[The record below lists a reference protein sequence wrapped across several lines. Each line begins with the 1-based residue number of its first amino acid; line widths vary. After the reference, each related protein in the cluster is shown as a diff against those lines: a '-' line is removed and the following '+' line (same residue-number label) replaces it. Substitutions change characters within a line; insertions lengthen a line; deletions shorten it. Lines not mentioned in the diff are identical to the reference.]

1 MRVAVIREKKIQNII
16 LNDATEGSYW
26 VTETDSNGI
35 ERNLISIEADNGK
48 WKLISNKRVFLL
60 ENNIIRNYAYLEENH
75 FYLIRNDA
83 EDYNFLLYC
92 SPIITNYNYYEISE
106 YIDKGIIVG
115 SDNYALVR
123 YSYLDKNCCLIKKMN
138 NKIYVINQS
147 QKDNIYINN
156 ARINKYKEIKNGD
169 VVFILGLKIMYS
181 VIKDNHGSDMHYLCI
196 NNIDNVNV
204 TVNLISSSISAP
216 LSTSYD
222 EVEEETEYPL
232 YDENEYFYKIPRF
245 VKTVKQYDM
254 NIDAPPGKQE
264 EQGMPLL
271 LTMGPMLTMSL
282 TSMVTLYST
291 LSNVTSGNATWGS
304 AAPSLVMCGAMLA
317 SVFVWPLVTKRY
329 EKHRRKEKEKLRQ
342 KKYGEYIEKKRQ
354 EIIDVKKEQT
364 EILLANCPPIEE
376 VIKKIATRDISL
388 WQRRIQDP
396 DYMKINLGK
405 GTYPMKIDVHYP
417 EEHFTMDEDNLKKM
431 VETLG
436 SEPKLLENVPF
447 EFSFIEHYIS
457 GLIGEEQTIGEY
469 MRRLLIQI
477 LAFHSYDDLKI
488 VIFTDEENE
497 YQWKFLKMAPHLF
510 SDDKK
515 IRFFATNSDDHK
527 EISYYLDRILVSRIE
542 NFGDSE
548 ISIDNFEQ
556 TYLIITDCF
565 KKIRDLDF
573 IKHILES
580 KNNYGFSLFILDNKM
595 IHLPDQCSSYIQLN
609 NDKGEFYDSENFEG
623 VIEFRADLDNDI
635 NYEDCVYRLANIPIE
650 IENTDEGHI
659 PNKLGFLEMYKVGK
673 LEHLNIMNR
682 WKMNDPTKSLRAP
695 LGVNKQESIIYL
707 DLHEKYHGPHGLI
720 AGTTGSGKSEF
731 IITYILSMAVNYS
744 PNEVAF
750 ILIDYKGGGLA
761 GAFENKKNNIRL
773 PHLAGTI
780 TNLDKNEMNRTLV
793 SIQSE
798 LTRRQT
804 KFNEARDNL
813 GESTIDIYKYQ
824 KFFRE
829 GKLSEP
835 MPHLFIICDEFAELK
850 QQQPDFM
857 DNLISAARIG
867 RSLGVHLI
875 LATQKPSGVVN
886 DQIWSTTKFRVALK
900 VANQAD
906 SNEIIKCPDAA
917 TIKNAGRFY
926 LQVGMNEIFVLGQS
940 GYCGTPYVPSEIVKK
955 EYDRSVQFI
964 DNIGNVVKS
973 MDNKVENKTQ
983 IEDLGDELSNVL
995 RYVTNIANKLNVKA
1009 SNLWLDAIPS
1019 EIYLD
1024 ELIAKYNF
1032 NSNIPTA
1039 IIGEYDD
1046 PSNQYQNILALPIDQ
1061 ESNTI
1066 VYGLSGN
1073 NREMFLKTFIYSICK
1088 IYSSDDIN
1096 FYIFDFGSE
1105 SFRIFSKLPHVG
1117 DVVFAS
1123 ETDKIDKM
1131 FKLIDG
1137 EILERKRTFA
1147 DYNGDYDNYIKY
1159 SGNKVP
1165 RILVIFNN
1173 LESFKEQYSVY
1184 DDLMLIMSREGSRY
1198 GVNFLLAT
1206 SSTSGLY
1213 SRFLKN
1219 FPNQFVLDMNSKDG
1233 YTDILG
1239 KIGNVYPA
1247 DFPGRGLF
1255 KKDIAYEYQVAKIC
1269 DEDKIVEF
1277 IKEQANILSK
1287 NNPNKA
1293 KAIPVLPDIITFDML
1308 SDNLTSLK
1316 QVPLGIMKESL
1327 KTYNYNFIA
1336 DKATII
1342 SSNELESLT
1351 GIVNNLLNSF
1361 RKLNNVVSVLFDFED
1376 VFGELKPI
1384 CNSYCNKDYENFIDE
1399 IVKYYEEKIKNSKYN
1414 IAFFITGVEKFKNN
1428 VSSLKIESLTK
1439 IIKGNDNCICLLI
1452 DENYKLKKL
1461 AFESWYLDMVINS
1474 NGIWV
1479 GQGVADQSV
1488 IKLNDYNKKYNIKIQ
1503 NDFAWIIKNGNG
1515 NLIKLMNENE
1525 KQENSLNLLDK

>member
-35 ERNLISIEADNGK
+35 ERNLISIESDNGK
-48 WKLISNKRVFLL
+48 WKLISNKRVFLV
-60 ENNIIRNYAYLEENH
+60 ENNIIRNYTYLEENH
-75 FYLIRNDA
+75 FYVIRNDA

-886 DQIWSTTKFRVALK
+886 DQIWSNTKFRVALK

-995 RYVTNIANKLNVKA
+995 RAITEVAKKQNVKA
-1009 SNLWLDAIPS
+1009 QNLWLDAIPG

-1024 ELIAKYNF
+1024 DLIEKYNF
-1032 NSNIPTA
+1032 NTNIPTA

-1046 PSNQYQNILALPIDQ
+1046 PSNQRQGIVTLPIN
-1061 ESNTI
+1061 EEANTI
-1066 VYGLSGN
+1066 VYGISGN
-1073 NREMFLKTFIYSICK
+1073 NREMFLRTFIYSICEN
-1088 IYSSDDIN
+1088 YSSDDVN

-1105 SFRIFSKLPHVG
+1105 SFRIFAKLPHVG

-1123 ETDKIDKM
+1123 EIDKIDKM
-1131 FKLIDG
+1131 FKLIDN

-1147 DYNGDYDNYIKY
+1147 DYNGDYDNYCKH

-1165 RILVIFNN
+1165 RFVVIFNN
-1173 LESFKEQYSVY
+1173 LESFKEQYPAY
-1184 DDLMLIMSREGSRY
+1184 DELLLTLSREGSRY
-1198 GVNFLLAT
+1198 GIVFLLAT
-1206 SSTSGLY
+1206 SSRSGLY

-1219 FPNQFVLDMNSKDG
+1219 FSNDFVLDMNTKDE
-1233 YTDILG
+1233 YMDVFG

-1255 KKDIAYEYQVAKIC
+1255 KEDLVCEFQTAKIC
-1269 DEDKIVEF
+1269 NDENMVEF

-1287 NNPNKA
+1287 HNPNKA

-1327 KTYNYNFIA
+1327 KTYNYNFKA

-1342 SSNELESLT
+1342 SSNELENLT
-1351 GIVNNLLNSF
+1351 GIVTNLLNSF

-1376 VFGELKPI
+1376 VFESLKPLS
-1384 CNSYCNKDYENFIDE
+1384 NSYCNKDYDNFIE
-1399 IVKYYEEKIKNSKYN
+1399 QIIKYYDDKIYNTDYN
-1414 IAFFITGVEKFKNN
+1414 IAFLLTGMEKFKNS
-1428 VSSLKIESLTK
+1428 VSQKNIDELTK
-1439 IIKGNDNCICLLI
+1439 RIKDNDNCVCMFV
-1452 DENYKLKKL
+1452 DSNFKMKKL
-1461 AFESWYLDMVINS
+1461 SFESWYLDMAVNS

-1479 GQGVADQSV
+1479 GPGVSDQSV
-1488 IKLNDYNKKYNIKIQ
+1488 IKANDFNKKYNAKIET
-1503 NDFAWIIKNGNG
+1503 DFAWIFKNGSG
-1515 NLIKLMNENE
+1515 VLIKLI
-1525 KQENSLNLLDK
+1525 NSDDDSNDSI

>member
-115 SDNYALVR
+115 SDNSALVR
-123 YSYLDKNCCLIKKMN
+123 YSCLDKNCCLIKKIN
-138 NKIYVINQS
+138 NKIYVINNS
-147 QKDNIYINN
+147 KKDNVYVNN
-156 ARINKYKEIKNGD
+156 AKINKYKEIKNGD

-181 VIKDNHGSDMHYLCI
+181 VIKDNHGVDMYYLCI
-196 NNIDNVNV
+196 NNIDNTNIA
-204 TVNLISSSISAP
+204 VNLISSSISAP
-216 LSTSYD
+216 LSNSYD
-222 EVEEETEYPL
+222 DLEEETEYPL

-329 EKHRRKEKEKLRQ
+329 EKHRKKEKEKLRQ

-364 EILLANCPPIEE
+364 EILLTNCPPIEE

-405 GTYPMKIDVHYP
+405 GTYPMKINVHYP

-515 IRFFATNSDDHK
+515 IRFFATNNDDHK
-527 EISYYLDRILVSRIE
+527 EISYYLDKILVSRIE
-542 NFGDSE
+542 TCGDSE
-548 ISIDNFEQ
+548 ISIDTFDQ

-565 KKIRDLDF
+565 KKIRDLDL
-573 IKHILES
+573 IKHVLES

-595 IHLPDQCSSYIQLN
+595 IHLPDQCSSYIQLT

-623 VIEFRADLDNDI
+623 VIEFQADLDNDI

-659 PNKLGFLEMYKVGK
+659 PNRLGFLEMYKVGK
-673 LEHLNIMNR
+673 VEHLNIMNR

-798 LTRRQT
+798 LTRRQA

-886 DQIWSTTKFRVALK
+886 DQIWSNTKFRVALK

-973 MDNKVENKTQ
+973 MDNKVENKIQ
-983 IEDLGDELSNVL
+983 VEDLGDELSNVL
-995 RYVTNIANKLNVKA
+995 RAITEIAKKQNVKA
-1009 SNLWLDAIPS
+1009 QNLWLDAIPN

-1024 ELIAKYNF
+1024 QLIEKYNF
-1032 NSNIPTA
+1032 NATVPTA

-1046 PSNQYQNILALPIDQ
+1046 PSNQRQGLVTLPIN
-1061 ESNTI
+1061 EEANTI

-1073 NREMFLKTFIYSICK
+1073 NREMFLRTFIYSICK
-1088 IYSSDDIN
+1088 NYSSNDVN

-1105 SFRIFSKLPHVG
+1105 SFRIFTKLPHVG

-1131 FKLIDG
+1131 FKLIDN
-1137 EILERKRTFA
+1137 EILERKRLFA
-1147 DYNGDYDNYIKY
+1147 DYNGDYDNYCKN
-1159 SGNKVP
+1159 SGNKVS
-1165 RILVIFNN
+1165 RFVIIFNN
-1173 LESFKEQYSVY
+1173 LESFKEQYPAY
-1184 DDLMLIMSREGSRY
+1184 DELLLTLSREGSRY
-1198 GVNFLLAT
+1198 GIIFLLTT
-1206 SSTSGLY
+1206 SSRSGLY

-1219 FPNQFVLDMNSKDG
+1219 FSNDFVLDMNTKDE
-1233 YTDILG
+1233 YMDVLG
-1239 KIGNVYPA
+1239 KIGNIYPA

-1255 KKDIAYEYQVAKIC
+1255 KGELVCEFQTAKIC
-1269 DEDKIVEF
+1269 NDENIVEF

-1287 NNPNKA
+1287 TNPNKA

-1327 KTYNYNFIA
+1327 KTYNYNFKA

-1342 SSNELESLT
+1342 SSNELEDLS
-1351 GIVNNLLNSF
+1351 GIVTNLLNSF
-1361 RKLNNVVSVLFDFED
+1361 RKLNNVVSVLFDFEV
-1376 VFGELKPI
+1376 VFEELKPLS
-1384 CNSYCNKDYENFIDE
+1384 NSYCNKDYDNFIE
-1399 IVKYYEEKIKNSKYN
+1399 QIIKYYDEKIYNTDYN
-1414 IAFFITGVEKFKNN
+1414 IAFLLTGMEKFKNS
-1428 VSSLKIESLTK
+1428 VSQKNIDELTK
-1439 IIKGNDNCICLLI
+1439 RIKDNDNCVCMFV
-1452 DENYKLKKL
+1452 DSNFKMKKL
-1461 AFESWYLDMVINS
+1461 SFESWYLDMAVNS

-1479 GQGVADQSV
+1479 GPGVSDQSV
-1488 IKLNDYNKKYNIKIQ
+1488 IKTNDFNKKYNAKIET
-1503 NDFAWIIKNGNG
+1503 DFAWVFKNGSG
-1515 NLIKLMNENE
+1515 ILTKLI
-1525 KQENSLNLLDK
+1525 NSDDDSNDSI